1 VYNDYALMKVLYTL
15 RHRNLNTPVHVNA
28 FQYEK
33 RLTPLDFTFLRD
45 SDVIFIAGHGNEKGL
60 YTMGPDTRLGVDRL
74 VDILTAD
81 GNLERHR
88 RGKEIII
95 MLLSCRAGLGFHK
108 GLARRLAKRLSINTI
123 VGGAQGFTF
132 GSTRTGPTAC
142 NEVLIRGIPWV
153 MEYRGSIPLREAENE
168 TSAREGKTITYAGKR
183 TEIERFMNDKRA
195 LENGMREVVQQ
206 LRSTEVNR
214 ALNEI
219 DTRFRSRWRGLLR
232 AQFELYALAK
242 RRSNLEFDMWFDN
255 IMDGYLWADARRT
268 TDREVA
274 TLLTGTLAPAD
285 GGLTC
290 TR

>member
-1 VYNDYALMKVLYTL
+1 MYHDYALMKVLYTL

-33 RLTPLDFTFLRD
+33 LLTPLDFTFLRD

-60 YTMGPDTRLGVDRL
+60 YAMGPDTRLGVDRL

-81 GNLERHR
+81 GNLEKHR

-153 MEYRGSIPLREAENE
+153 MEYPRLHPAAGGGERDVGAGGQDHHLRRQENRDRAVPERQDGHWRRG
-168 TSAREGKTITYAGKR
+168 
-183 TEIERFMNDKRA
+183 
-195 LENGMREVVQQ
+195 
-206 LRSTEVNR
+206 
-214 ALNEI
+214 
-219 DTRFRSRWRGLLR
+219 
-232 AQFELYALAK
+232 
-242 RRSNLEFDMWFDN
+242 
-255 IMDGYLWADARRT
+255 
-268 TDREVA
+268 
-274 TLLTGTLAPAD
+274 
-285 GGLTC
+285 
-290 TR
+290 